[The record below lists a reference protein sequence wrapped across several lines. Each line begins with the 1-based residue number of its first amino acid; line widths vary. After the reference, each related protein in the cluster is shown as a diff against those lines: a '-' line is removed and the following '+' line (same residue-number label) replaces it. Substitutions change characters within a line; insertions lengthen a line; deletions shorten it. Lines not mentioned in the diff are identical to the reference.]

1 VKFGV
6 TALISVAMLA
16 GCAGAPSRELPAYRQ
31 VVDPAESAQATAQ
44 LLLQRLASGDIEAA
58 AALSNAPER
67 RAQVLRDYRASV
79 GEAEFRRI
87 FAEYAKRPVLREIAL
102 GARRLL
108 VWDLDSQLGA
118 QYFVRDGNRF
128 VLDDVPSAERTQLR
142 RVLLAYR
149 QGRIKPSAGKD

>member
-6 TALISVAMLA
+6 RVLIIVAVLA
-16 GCAGAPSRELPAYRQ
+16 GCAGVAPRDLPAYRQ
-31 VVDPAESAQATAQ
+31 VVDPAESAQATAE
-44 LLLQRLASGDIEAA
+44 LLLHHLAAGDIEAA

-87 FAEYAKRPVLREIAL
+87 FAEYAKHRLVREIAL
-102 GARRLL
+102 GERRLL
-108 VWDLDSQLGA
+108 MWDLDNQLGA

-128 VLDDVPSAERTQLR
+128 LIDDVPNAERTELR